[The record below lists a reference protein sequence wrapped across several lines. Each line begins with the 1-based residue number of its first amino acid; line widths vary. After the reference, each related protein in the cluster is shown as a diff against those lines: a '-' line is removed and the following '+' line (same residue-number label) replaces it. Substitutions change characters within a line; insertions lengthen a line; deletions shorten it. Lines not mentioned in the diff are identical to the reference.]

1 MAVFTY
7 TAPTVGGSQDSWGD
21 ALNQNWQDLSTFLG
35 SLDSAELGKLD
46 GLTATTADL
55 NILDGVTS
63 TTAEINLLDG
73 VTATTTEINYLS
85 GVTSAIQPQ
94 LAAIA
99 SVPTGAV
106 FHFATTQA
114 PTGYVRANGQAL
126 SRTTY
131 ADLFAVIGTTFGDGD
146 GSTTFKVPDLRGEF
160 IRGWSADR
168 SGVDVDRDF
177 GSDQGD
183 AIRNITGTVGTV
195 GGGSTINGAFAP
207 TSGGVNID
215 NSGLPDQA
223 VNFDASRVVP
233 TADEN
238 RPRNVALLACIKV

>member
-7 TAPTVGGSQDSWGD
+7 VAPTVGGSQDSWGD
-21 ALNQNWQDLSTFLG
+21 TLNQNWANLSAFLG

-46 GLTATTADL
+46 GLTATTGEL

-63 TTAEINLLDG
+63 TTAEINILDG
-73 VTATTTEINYLS
+73 VTATTTEINYLD

-106 FHFATTQA
+106 FYFATTQA
-114 PTGYVRANGQAL
+114 PAGYVIANGQAL

-131 ADLFAVIGTTFGDGD
+131 ADLFAVIGTTFGSGTNQ
-146 GSTTFKVPDLRGEF
+146 TTFNIPDLRGEF
-160 IRGWSADR
+160 IRGYSAGR
-168 SGVDVDRDF
+168 SGVDANRFF
-177 GSDQGD
+177 GSAQSESFKEHSHDLYISTTGGESN
-183 AIRNITGTVGTV
+183 NIPSYPNVGVTGESTGGNGWRSNLIKDVGSSET
-195 GGGSTINGAFAP
+195 
-207 TSGGVNID
+207 
-215 NSGLPDQA
+215 
-223 VNFDASRVVP
+223 
-233 TADEN
+233 

>member
-1 MAVFTY
+1 
-7 TAPTVGGSQDSWGD
+7 
-21 ALNQNWQDLSTFLG
+21 
-35 SLDSAELGKLD
+35 
-46 GLTATTADL
+46 
-55 NILDGVTS
+55 
-63 TTAEINLLDG
+63 
-73 VTATTTEINYLS
+73 
-85 GVTSAIQPQ
+85 
-94 LAAIA
+94 
-99 SVPTGAV
+99 
-106 FHFATTQA
+106 
-114 PTGYVRANGQAL
+114 L

-177 GSDQGD
+177 GSTQGD

-195 GGGSTINGAFAP
+195 GANSTVNGAFAKI
-207 TSGGVNID
+207 SGGVDID

-223 VNFDASRVVP
+223 VDFDASRVVP

-238 RPRNVALLACIKV
+238 RPRNIALLACIKV